1 MRDLGAAPPF
11 LDLPYPTPVHSTTP
25 AINRPLW
32 GEKRVPFFL
41 FIHRTLMNAQIS
53 HFGVS
58 GEDGVLH
65 LSYSLKM
72 KTSVSKILL
81 HHSSRQSCLPHDRTN
96 TQPVP
101 YQQLNLLCL
110 PSDSKKCRHNI
121 NSYISKPPKCMLS

>member
-11 LDLPYPTPVHSTTP
+11 LYLPYPTPIHSTTL

-32 GEKRVPFFL
+32 GGKRVPFF
-41 FIHRTLMNAQIS
+41 FFMHRTLMNAQIS
-53 HFGVS
+53 HFWVS

-72 KTSVSKILL
+72 KTPLSKILL
-81 HHSSRQSCLPHDRTN
+81 HHFNRQSYLPHHRTN

-110 PSDSKKCRHNI
+110 PSDSRKCRHDN
-121 NSYISKPPKCMLS
+121 NSCISKPPKRTLS